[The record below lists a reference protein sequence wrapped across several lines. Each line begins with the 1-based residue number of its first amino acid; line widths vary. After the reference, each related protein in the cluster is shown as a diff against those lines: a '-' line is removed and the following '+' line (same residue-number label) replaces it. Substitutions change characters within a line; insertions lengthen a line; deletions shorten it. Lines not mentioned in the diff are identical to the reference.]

1 MSEIRVYYTASGYPP
16 GRWLGGGLTGL
27 GQAAEPAR
35 GIQAPTRVDPPP
47 RAVKESGV
55 DRASEPGLTARPQP
69 PTEAGAL
76 AAGDVVTEEQM
87 VHLYGRGEDPVT
99 GDRLGARYRVYR
111 PVDQRVADRVAH
123 LPEDL
128 PADERAAAVAD
139 IRAQERRR
147 GTPSAVAG
155 FDLTFTMA
163 KSASVL
169 WGWPRPRCR
178 PGSSPRTGPPS
189 PTSWVCSSGTR
200 CSPGPG
206 TAASPKS
213 APAARSRPVSIIGTP
228 ARATSSS
235 TRTSSPAPSEPA
247 PLAWGLPT
255 RHLLNQHR
263 WVTAPEPLGD
273 PTGMAAGGGWH

>member
-169 WGWPRPRCR
+169 WGLAPAPVQARIVAAHRATVADVMGVLER
-178 PGSSPRTGPPS
+178 DALFTRTGHGGIAQVGTRGAVAACFDHWDTRAGDLIQHKDFVAGSFGTCAPRLGAS
-189 PTSWVCSSGTR
+189 DPTSAE
-200 CSPGPG
+200 P
-206 TAASPKS
+206 
-213 APAARSRPVSIIGTP
+213 
-228 ARATSSS
+228 TS
-235 TRTSSPAPSEPA
+235 
-247 PLAWGLPT
+247 
-255 RHLLNQHR
+255 
-263 WVTAPEPLGD
+263 LGD
-273 PTGMAAGGGWH
+273 CS